1 MRYLT
6 AIQPGSQNTHCM
18 QHGQQ
23 CCHCYISQKWPT
35 CIMTSLCKSAIV
47 SGLGTSIHG
56 VIVFLGSFYSDNIVI
71 GRFIYGV
78 VVINGSLYS
87 WFYGIFLWS
96 SFAGRHHAHS
106 ILFFFSHLR
115 PDIVAHILTLA
126 NIHAHSNVIVMETC
140 QGLLVGALLE
150 RMGGL

>member
-1 MRYLT
+1 MRASLFTDHRRIILFFTCLIFAVGLDREIFLTAKFSRSAVATGIRVGSLFFLVLEHVNSSTPVRYLT

-35 CIMTSLCKSAIV
+35 CIMTSLCKSAIA

-56 VIVFLGSFYSDNIVI
+56 VVVFLGSFYSGNVVI

-78 VVINGSLYS
+78 VVISGSLYS
-87 WFYGIFLWS
+87 
-96 SFAGRHHAHS
+96 
-106 ILFFFSHLR
+106 
-115 PDIVAHILTLA
+115 
-126 NIHAHSNVIVMETC
+126 
-140 QGLLVGALLE
+140 
-150 RMGGL
+150 